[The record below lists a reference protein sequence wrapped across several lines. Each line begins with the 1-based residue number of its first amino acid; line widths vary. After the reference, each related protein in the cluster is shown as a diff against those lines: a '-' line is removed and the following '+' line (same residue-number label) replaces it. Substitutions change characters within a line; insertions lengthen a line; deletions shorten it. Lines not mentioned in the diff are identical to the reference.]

1 MSPRWLPCPRCQVM
15 IPVNDAGDRLP
26 AQCPVCHAALS
37 GPATSEPHW
46 FYAQNKQKLG
56 PASFSALRQLASAGK
71 LAPTDMTLPV
81 SGGKWAAAG
90 TIEGLFTPPAPDRA
104 EAPLPTLAHYEI
116 LSELGRGGMGVVYKA
131 RQKKLNRIV
140 ALKMILAGEHAG
152 PEQLARFRAEGETLA
167 RLQHPNIVQI
177 HEVGE
182 WRAGEATPP
191 VPFFSLEFVDGGGLD
206 QKIAGKPLPALEA
219 AQLTMTLARAVQHA
233 HQHGI
238 VHRDLKPAN
247 VLLTQA
253 GQAKIADF
261 GLAKHLDTAAAQTRS
276 GSILGSPSYLA
287 PEQAAGRSREIGP
300 CTDVYALGA
309 ILYEMLTGAAPFRGE
324 SPLDTVLLVM
334 VQEPTPPRQINPRVP
349 RDLETICLKCLNKAP
364 ARRYAS
370 ALALADD
377 LARFVNGETITA
389 RPAGLAERS
398 WRWCRRNPV
407 PASLLVVVS
416 LLLIVVTFGSA
427 FGLFHLSRLSEDL
440 VRSTAIESAA
450 QQSEMLESLNSFYS
464 AEVVDRVK
472 PFGIEVTHDY
482 VARKGAIPLPATLTI
497 DLGNHISASSERGQQ
512 VRLYSDQPFKS
523 RKGGGPRDAFEW
535 EALGKLRLNP
545 KEPVTRFEDVDGKPA
560 LRYATARVM
569 KETCLKC
576 HNTHPE
582 SPRTNW
588 QVGEVRGVMEIIRP
602 LEHDVQRTRDGLR
615 TTFLLIGVL
624 SGVLLL
630 GLSAAVLVVAL
641 WSRKQ
646 AAALAAGRSDSSMLS
661 PGMPA

>member
-1 MSPRWLPCPRCQVM
+1 MSTRWLPCPRCQVL
-15 IPVNDAGDRLP
+15 IPVDEARDRLP
-26 AQCPVCHAALS
+26 AQCPVCQAALAT
-37 GPATSEPHW
+37 PAPPEPHW

-56 PASFSALRQLASAGK
+56 PVPWSQLRQLAAAGK
-71 LAPTDMTLPV
+71 LAPTDMLLPAG
-81 SGGKWAAAG
+81 GGKWAAAA
-90 TIEGLFTPPAPDRA
+90 TIAGLFPAPASADV
-104 EAPLPTLAHYEI
+104 PLPTLAHYEI
-116 LSELGRGGMGVVYKA
+116 LHELGRGGMGVVYKA
-131 RQKKLNRIV
+131 RQRQLNRIV

-152 PEQLARFRAEGETLA
+152 PDQLARFRAEGETLA

-182 WRAGEATPP
+182 WRAGEATPA

-206 QKIAGKPLPALEA
+206 QKIAGRPLPPLEA
-219 AQLTMTLARAVQHA
+219 AQLALTLARAVHHA

-238 VHRDLKPAN
+238 IHRDLKPAN

-253 GQAKIADF
+253 GQPKIADF
-261 GLAKHLDTAAAQTRS
+261 GLAKHLDTAGAQTRS
-276 GSILGSPSYLA
+276 GAILGSPSYLA

-300 CTDVYALGA
+300 ATDVYALGA
-309 ILYEMLTGAAPFRGE
+309 ILYEMLTGAPPFRGE
-324 SPLDTVLLVM
+324 SSLDTVLLVM
-334 VQEPTPPRQINPRVP
+334 TQEPVRPRGLQPGLP
-349 RDLETICLKCLNKAP
+349 RDLETICLKCLNKP
-364 ARRYAS
+364 AAKRYPS

-377 LARFVNGETITA
+377 LSRFVNGETILA
-389 RPAGLAERS
+389 RPVGPVERS

-407 PASLLVVVS
+407 PASLLVVVT
-416 LLLIVVTFGSA
+416 LLLIVVSLGSA
-427 FGLFHLSRLSEDL
+427 FGLYHLSRLSEEL

-482 VARKGAIPLPATLTI
+482 VARRGAIPLPATLTI

-535 EALGKLRLNP
+535 EALGRLRLNP
-545 KEPVTRFEDVDGKPA
+545 QEPVTRFEDVDGKPT

-569 KETCLKC
+569 KESCLKC

-588 QVGEVRGVMEIIRP
+588 QVGDVRGVVEIIRP

-615 TTFLLIGVL
+615 SSFLLIGVL
-624 SGVLLL
+624 SAVLLA
-630 GLSAAVLVVAL
+630 GLSAAVLVVGL
-641 WSRKQ
+641 WSRRQ
-646 AAALAAGRSDSSMLS
+646 AARLEAGRGDSGAG
-661 PGMPA
+661 P